1 MRLVWAPT
9 AIRHLREAGDFI
21 AQDNPDAADALIA
34 RIAKSADTLALLPTS
49 GRAAA
54 DGRRII
60 SVPRTPFR
68 LVYRLEAD
76 IILILAVWH
85 GAREWPFDPR

>member
-9 AIRHLREAGDFI
+9 AIRHLREAGGFI

-34 RIAKSADTLALLPTS
+34 RIAESADTLALFPTT

-54 DGRRII
+54 DGRRIL

-68 LVYRLEAD
+68 LVYRLEGG

-85 GAREWPFDPR
+85 GARAWPFDPR